1 MVVFQHVSIW
11 LLSLLVGRAPFVA
24 NHQINMNSNASDA
37 FPRLQPL
44 ILWTVHSERPDDASL
59 SCYMVNTSWFC
70 TDDSV
75 LQSFVDND
83 DSY

>member
-1 MVVFQHVSIW
+1 MVAVQYLSIW
-11 LLSLLVGRAPFVA
+11 LLSLLVGRGPFVV
-24 NHQINMNSNASDA
+24 NSQISMSSNASA

-44 ILWTVHSERPDDASL
+44 TLWTVHSERPDDPNL

-70 TDDSV
+70 TDDLV
-75 LQSFVDND
+75 LQSLVDND